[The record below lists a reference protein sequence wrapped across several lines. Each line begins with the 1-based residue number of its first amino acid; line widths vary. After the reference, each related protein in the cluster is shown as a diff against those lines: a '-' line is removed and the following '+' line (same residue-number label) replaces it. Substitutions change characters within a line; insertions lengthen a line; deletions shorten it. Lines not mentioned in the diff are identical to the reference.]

1 MTSERTSDMYFLRED
16 VYVDPMINNWYA
28 WPNLLAPATY
38 AMYLTKTHKRL
49 MKSFVKDHQLHV
61 LANQDPELAGG
72 GEFVNCSES
81 QVADVRQLLE
91 RIETEC
97 DIYTMLAESIK
108 ELDTLVRSHKS
119 GESME
124 PLYAKV
130 PDMLKGYVE
139 LYMDLYHQPSFR
151 FIEGLLYKSPFYK
164 EELQALSFGLL
175 SKVDSRPLVLSTPR
189 LADANHLHV
198 KAPFKARL
206 WDEIFRARSRPVSLE
221 DIERMFSG
229 VELTGGLAPQDLFST
244 EAPRTLHTPPP
255 ASEVRIRYIG
265 HAGLLIEG
273 ADTTIVVDPVI
284 ACRNQDNESL
294 TFSFSDLPER
304 VDYVCITHNHADHI
318 SIESLLQLRH
328 KIGTILVP
336 KNNGGT
342 LADPSLKL
350 ILRQIGFD
358 VAEVDDMEEIVAG
371 NARIVSL
378 PFLGEHGDLN
388 IRSKTAWYF
397 EIEGKRIYAGADSSN
412 LEPRMY
418 RHIHALTGNLDVL
431 AIGMECVGAPY
442 TWVYGAL
449 TTEAVPRNMKESRRL
464 NGADFA
470 KASLMI
476 ETFRPANVLVY
487 ALGMEPWYGYFTGLS
502 YTENS
507 EQIVQ
512 STRLVEH
519 CEQIGVAIKRLNGK
533 HELAL

>member
-1 MTSERTSDMYFLRED
+1 MSDHTSNIYFLRED

-28 WPNLLAPATY
+28 WPNLLSPATY

-49 MKSFVKDHQLHV
+49 MKSFIKDHQLHI
-61 LANQDPELAGG
+61 LANQDPDLAGG
-72 GEFVNCSES
+72 GEFVDCSES
-81 QVADVRQLLE
+81 QVADVRQLLD
-91 RIETEC
+91 RIDGEC
-97 DIYTMLAESIK
+97 DIYVQLADAIK
-108 ELDTLVRSHKS
+108 NLDALVRAHKS

-130 PDMLKGYVE
+130 PDLLKGYVE
-139 LYMDLYHQPSFR
+139 LHMDLYHQPSFR
-151 FIEGLLYKSPFYK
+151 LIEGLLYKSPYYR
-164 EELQALSFGLL
+164 EALQAVSFGLL
-175 SKVDSRPLVLSTPR
+175 SQVKSRPLVLSTPR

-198 KAPFKARL
+198 KAPFRAPL
-206 WDEIFRARSRPVSLE
+206 WDELFKTRSQPVSLE
-221 DIERMFSG
+221 TIDGMFSG
-229 VELTGGLAPQDLFST
+229 MELAGGLSPRELFT
-244 EAPRTLHTPPP
+244 TTPPGTKHHPVP
-255 ASEVRIRYIG
+255 AGEVRVRYVG
-265 HAGLLIEG
+265 HAGLLVEG
-273 ADTTIVVDPVI
+273 GGVTVLVDPVI

-294 TFSFSDLPER
+294 TFSYSDLPAHI
-304 VDYVCITHNHADHI
+304 DYVCITHNHADHV
-318 SIESLLQLRH
+318 SIESLLQIRH

-350 ILRQIGFD
+350 ILGTIGFH
-358 VAEVDDMEEIVAG
+358 VSEMDDMEELVAG
-371 NARIVSL
+371 GTRIVSL

-388 IRSKTAWYF
+388 IRSKSAWYF
-397 EIEGKRIYAGADSSN
+397 EVEGRRIYAGADSSN

-418 RHIHALTGNLDVL
+418 EHIHALTGDLDVL

-449 TTEAVPRNMKESRRL
+449 TTEMVPKNIKESRRL

-476 ETFRPANVLVY
+476 ETFKPGTVLVY
-487 ALGMEPWYGYFTGLS
+487 ALGMEPWYSYFTGLS

-512 STRLVEH
+512 SSRLVEH
-519 CEQIGVAIKRLNGK
+519 CEQAGIPIKRLNGK
-533 HELAL
+533 YEIAL